1 MATTELTPE
10 HIAELRQWLRSRLSS
25 TRRGKP
31 CPAWLGSGSAER
43 TTRIRHTVG
52 EILGRACAAEMITP
66 AQKAAW
72 AAAARLAVDAPGQ
85 ADLAATYG
93 VSTRTVRQWIV
104 DVDRIIANHFAE
116 RLVQKRTP
124 PPGGHIDEDIDTV
137 VHLARLSRHLAAE
150 EAAPEELEAI
160 RSFAADRLGGPR
172 VRRVG
177 SKRWVRKRAYDIVA
191 DRVNVI
197 RSQPLRPDRFV
208 ADQAQKKMV
217 VVPYRLSTDP
227 DVAVGELARAWSNR
241 DREFVPLLANNALE
255 VVRNPDIPALH
266 RLQALEIISNA
277 LRDAENLQA
286 FESAAAWR
294 ALALQVGGP
303 SDYRAWKASSVLIH
317 MMQIHGYT
325 DAARVA
331 QRRQV
336 DSFARV
342 EFPDDNDRAIHVYDR
357 VARLVAIEL
366 QRDSSRSTEHAK
378 QALRNLRDLQYA
390 NNDGTA
396 ETGFVVDRRRVE
408 VALTE
413 FRQQGRGQA
422 VGTHP
427 QFDQAVYRIE
437 MAAAGMPPHR
447 ALAALDLLLMVDVQ
461 RRDWASVRERVNTIR
476 AAVSIPGAPA
486 NLVHRLDTHLRWLAD
501 REVIR
506 YATLPIPPD
515 PYRDARFLPYTMASH
530 P

>member
-1 MATTELTPE
+1 MPTTELTPE
-10 HIAELRQWLRSRLSS
+10 HIADLRHWLRSRLSS

-31 CPAWLGSGSAER
+31 CPAWLGSESAER

-52 EILGRACAAEMITP
+52 EILRQACAVELITP
-66 AQKAAW
+66 AQKAVW

-85 ADLAATYG
+85 ADLATTYG

-104 DVDRIIANHFAE
+104 DVDLIIADHFAE
-116 RLVQKRTP
+116 QLLQKQTP
-124 PPGGHIDEDIDTV
+124 TLGGHIDENIDTV
-137 VHLARLSRHLAAE
+137 VHLARLSRHLAVE

-227 DVAVGELARAWSNR
+227 EVAVGELARAWSNR

-255 VVRNPDIPALH
+255 VVRNPDIPAIH
-266 RLQALEIISNA
+266 RLRALEIISNA

-294 ALALQVGGP
+294 ALAIQVGGP
-303 SDYRAWKASSVLIH
+303 YDYRAWKASSVLIH

-325 DAARVA
+325 DAARIA

-366 QRDSSRSTEHAK
+366 QRDSSRSTEQAK

-422 VGTHP
+422 VRTHP
-427 QFDQAVYRIE
+427 QFDEAAYRIE
-437 MAAAGMPPHR
+437 TAAAGMPPHR
-447 ALAALDLLLMVDVQ
+447 ALAALDLLLLVDVQ

-476 AAVSIPGAPA
+476 AAVAVPGAPA

-501 REVIR
+501 RELIR
-506 YATLPIPPD
+506 HAMLPIPPD
-515 PYRDARFLPYTMASH
+515 PYRDARFLPHAMASH